1 VAGTKRS
8 HGALSGDDTRETFNT
23 KKAYRS
29 SNRSNNSGDGVR
41 KGGGPQC
48 EFRKAPPRAQMY
60 TGPYGSTIDT
70 SLVGEFCCGMGLYP
84 AQLYVKE
91 EFARVFEIVTE
102 KVSERSPSSST
113 VRQLGIVGSAG
124 VGKSVL
130 LLSVCMH
137 LWRQE
142 GRSVFVVRRFNK
154 HDGLFRGSNS
164 VFGGPLP
171 DRYAVFFL
179 EAGQDSG
186 GASVV
191 NTVEEAEQLYHSFVA
206 SCAGGHILAV
216 DDREEDEGIWQ
227 SNGTAQ
233 YFLCT
238 RSELN
243 VPALCGLGEASSAS
257 AHSAVSE
264 PQQSAHQA
272 ATGAPAEAS
281 RPAQLVLLP
290 GWALSDLRATAS
302 HIDDVEANR
311 RHYAGCGSLSVF
323 QEMSPFSSK
332 RSLERVA
339 DVRNGGAKSVNELTD
354 RQLGVLSRLYVTDIG
369 RPESYTDRQN
379 WLMLFDV
386 GLALPGIA
394 HVLSVDAMRASLDMA
409 IKLEQPSWIEGA
421 MCGYM
426 HQLAREKRLTVTL
439 QHCDPDGTAQ
449 PGEENI
455 ITVTTNGRFEAACDR
470 HSSCVSYLHFV
481 VRDSA
486 SASATRY
493 WHPIRWVDGPV
504 HAVLCCPA
512 QTIVVLL
519 RCAPFGPVVFEE
531 TENLREV
538 LDKVR
543 ALVPPDYSVVLA
555 AVVPDEYRGYGEK
568 VCFEA
573 DSAEQLPQGRYCVGT
588 FGPA

>member
-1 VAGTKRS
+1 
-8 HGALSGDDTRETFNT
+8 
-23 KKAYRS
+23 
-29 SNRSNNSGDGVR
+29 
-41 KGGGPQC
+41 
-48 EFRKAPPRAQMY
+48 
-60 TGPYGSTIDT
+60 
-70 SLVGEFCCGMGLYP
+70 
-84 AQLYVKE
+84 
-91 EFARVFEIVTE
+91 
-102 KVSERSPSSST
+102 
-113 VRQLGIVGSAG
+113 
-124 VGKSVL
+124 
-130 LLSVCMH
+130 
-137 LWRQE
+137 
-142 GRSVFVVRRFNK
+142 VRRFNK

-164 VFGGPLP
+164 VFGGPMP
-171 DRYAVFFL
+171 DKYAVFLL
-179 EAGQDSG
+179 EVNEDSG
-186 GASVV
+186 GVSVV
-191 NTVEEAEQLYHSFVA
+191 NTVEEAEKLYQSFVA
-206 SCAGGHILAV
+206 SCSGGHILAV

-227 SNGTAQ
+227 SNCTAQ
-233 YFLCT
+233 YFLYT

-243 VPALCGLGEASSAS
+243 VPALCGLGEASSAR

-264 PQQSAHQA
+264 PQQSAQQA
-272 ATGAPAEAS
+272 ATGAPAESS

-290 GWALSDLRATAS
+290 GWALSDLKATAP
-302 HIDDVEANR
+302 HIDDIETDR
-311 RHYAGCGSLSVF
+311 RQYVGGGSLSAF

-332 RSLERVA
+332 RTLEQVA
-339 DVRNGGAKSVNELTD
+339 EVRYGGAKSVNDLTD

-409 IKLEQPSWIEGA
+409 IKMKQPSWIEGA

-426 HQLAREKRLTVTL
+426 HQLARENRLTVTL
-439 QHCDPDGTAQ
+439 QHCEPDGTAQ
-449 PGEENI
+449 PGVEDI
-455 ITVTTNGRFEAACDR
+455 ITVTTDGRFEAACDR

-512 QTIVVLL
+512 QKVVVLL

-543 ALVPPDYSVVLA
+543 ALIPPDYRVVLA
-555 AVVPDEYRGYGEK
+555 AVVPEEYSGYGEK
-568 VCFEA
+568 
-573 DSAEQLPQGRYCVGT
+573 DNAEQLPQGRYCVGT

>member
-8 HGALSGDDTRETFNT
+8 HGALSGDDTRETCNKENSF
-23 KKAYRS
+23 RS

-41 KGGGPQC
+41 KAGGPQC

-70 SLVGEFCCGMGLYP
+70 SLVGELCCGMGLYP
-84 AQLYVKE
+84 AQLYVRE
-91 EFARVFEIVTE
+91 EFARVFQIVTE
-102 KVSERSPSSST
+102 KVTERSSSGST
-113 VRQLGIVGSAG
+113 VRELGIVGSAG

-130 LLSVCMH
+130 LLSVCMN

-142 GRSVFVVRRFNK
+142 GRNVFAVRRFNK

-164 VFGGPLP
+164 VFGRLLP

-191 NTVEEAEQLYHSFVA
+191 NTVEEAEQLYQTFVA
-206 SCAGGHILAV
+206 SCAGGHVLAV
-216 DDREEDEGIWQ
+216 DDREEGEVAWR
-227 SNGTAQ
+227 SVCTAQ
-233 YFLCT
+233 YFLYT
-238 RSELN
+238 RPDLRAPTLCEVGELAE
-243 VPALCGLGEASSAS
+243 PSAPT
-257 AHSAVSE
+257 AATE
-264 PQQSAHQA
+264 PRQSAQQA
-272 ATGAPAEAS
+272 ATGAPAES
-281 RPAQLVLLP
+281 SKPAQLILLP
-290 GWALSDLRATAS
+290 GWALSDLKATAP
-302 HIDDVEANR
+302 HIDDIETDR
-311 RHYAGCGSLSVF
+311 RHYVGGGSLSAF

-332 RSLERVA
+332 RTLEQVA
-339 DVRNGGAKSVNELTD
+339 EVRYGGAKSVNDLTD
-354 RQLGVLSRLYVTDIG
+354 RQLGVLSRLYVPDIG
-369 RPESYTDRQN
+369 RSESYTDRQN

-394 HVLSVDAMRASLDMA
+394 HVLSVDAMRASLNMA
-409 IKLEQPSWIEGA
+409 IKMKQPSWIEGA

-426 HQLAREKRLTVTL
+426 HQLARENRLTVTL
-439 QHCDPDGTAQ
+439 QHSTAQ

-455 ITVTTNGRFEAACDR
+455 ITVTTDGRFEAACDR

-486 SASATRY
+486 SASETRY

-512 QTIVVLL
+512 QKVVVLL

-538 LDKVR
+538 LDNAR

-573 DSAEQLPQGRYCVGT
+573 DNAEQLP
-588 FGPA
+588 

>member
-8 HGALSGDDTRETFNT
+8 HGALSGNDTRETCNKENSF
-23 KKAYRS
+23 RS
-29 SNRSNNSGDGVR
+29 SDRSNNSGGGVR
-41 KGGGPQC
+41 KASGTQC

-70 SLVGEFCCGMGLYP
+70 SLAGEFCCGMGLYP
-84 AQLYVKE
+84 AQLYVRE

-113 VRQLGIVGSAG
+113 VRQLKIVGSAG

-130 LLSVCMH
+130 LLSVCMN

-142 GRSVFVVRRFNK
+142 GRNVFVVRRFNK
-154 HDGLFRGSNS
+154 HDGLFRGPNS

-171 DRYAVFFL
+171 DQYAVFQL
-179 EAGQDSG
+179 EASQDSG

-206 SCAGGHILAV
+206 SCSGGHILAV

-264 PQQSAHQA
+264 PQQSAQQA
-272 ATGAPAEAS
+272 ATGAPAESS

-290 GWALSDLRATAS
+290 GWALSDLKATAP
-302 HIDDVEANR
+302 HIDDIETDR
-311 RHYAGCGSLSVF
+311 RQYVGGGSLTAF
-323 QEMSPFSSK
+323 QERSPYTSK
-332 RSLERVA
+332 RTLEQVA
-339 DVRNGGAKSVNELTD
+339 EVRYGGAKSVDDLRD
-354 RQLGVLSRLYVTDIG
+354 RQLGVLSCLYVTDIG

-409 IKLEQPSWIEGA
+409 IKLKQPSWIEGA

-439 QHCDPDGTAQ
+439 KHCDPDGTAQ

-455 ITVTTNGRFEAACDR
+455 ITVTTDGRFEAACDR

-486 SASATRY
+486 SASETRY

-512 QTIVVLL
+512 QKIVVLL

-531 TENLREV
+531 PENLREV
-538 LDKVR
+538 LDNVC

-573 DSAEQLPQGRYCVGT
+573 DNAEQLPQGRYCVGT